1 MAKYLLIQSRSP
13 FESGDAPYLYTL
25 VRELLD
31 CGNEITLY
39 LVQNGVLSARRGA
52 RDLGLSDIAPSISVV
67 ADDFSLAERSMTG
80 EHLIPAVAV
89 GSMDLVVDALARGD
103 KVVWH

>member
-25 VRELLD
+25 VQELLD

-52 RDLGLSDIAPSISVV
+52 KELGLATIAPSITVM

-80 EHLIPAVAV
+80 EQLIAAVTV
-89 GSMDLVVDALARGD
+89 GSMDVVVDALAHGD
-103 KVVWH
+103 KVIWH

>member
-25 VRELLD
+25 ASELLD
-31 CGNEITLY
+31 CGNDVTLY

-52 RDLGLSDIAPSISVV
+52 KDLGLVALAPSITVM
-67 ADDFSLAERSMTG
+67 ADDFSLAERSMNAA
-80 EHLIPAVAV
+80 HLIPVVTV
-89 GSMDLVVDALARGD
+89 GNMDMVVDALADGD
-103 KVVWH
+103 KVIWH